1 MTDTALGPEERRPAG
16 AAPGP
21 TTPAQPVQRAE
32 AASAAVEGVTQR
44 LVATANELDDLA
56 VRGPSLL
63 PGWTRAHVLSHL
75 ARNAD
80 ACRNLLVWARTGVQ
94 HSMYAS
100 AADRDADIEEG
111 SRRGAWLLSADLSAS
126 CERFSAAVRSMPDE
140 AWSAEVVLASGLPM
154 PAHSVLRLRLL
165 ETWVHLV
172 DLDVGVGFGDIPM
185 PELEWILE
193 DVVQEFG
200 GRADVPPL
208 CLTVPLPDGRRRE
221 WDLRGALSKRIA
233 VSGPA
238 GPVLGWLLG
247 RTDGAELSGQLPALP
262 TWL

>member
-1 MTDTALGPEERRPAG
+1 MEG
-16 AAPGP
+16 A
-21 TTPAQPVQRAE
+21 TQHLV
-32 AASAAVEGVTQR
+32 SA
-44 LVATANELDDLA
+44 ANELDDVA

-75 ARNAD
+75 SRNAD

-94 HSMYAS
+94 HAMYAS
-100 AADRDADIEEG
+100 AADRNADIEEG
-111 SRRGAWLLSADLSAS
+111 SRRGPWLLAADLSAS

-154 PAHSVLRLRLL
+154 PAHAVLRLRLV

-185 PELEWILE
+185 PDLEWILE
-193 DVVQEFG
+193 DAVQELG

-208 CLTVPLPDGRRRE
+208 CLRVPLPDGRRRE
-221 WDLRGALSKRIA
+221 WDLRGALSKRIPI
-233 VSGPA
+233 SGEPA
-238 GPVLGWLLG
+238 PVLGWLMG
-247 RTDGAELSGQLPALP
+247 RASGEELTGELPALP
-262 TWL
+262 KWL